1 MSRLLDGSQVQTQT
15 RVRAGLSYAY
25 AYGDQ
30 PYNGATPE
38 ANPEQFKIRLQLAML
53 MAGIDLPGGFGAG
66 LVVPSGRLR
75 SSKLF
80 GGELKATDDM
90 GVGDVELR
98 LRQDMN
104 RLFDVQGRYL
114 PRLVLSLGSGAPT
127 GRYVSKRDLASGQ
140 PLDANLSLGRG
151 VFWLLADAELFGPI
165 VDRLGYYASWRTRTP
180 VNNASDGFSWANE
193 WQLSAGL
200 TGQIVP
206 RVLSMSASIDYLDRG
221 MPTEI
226 DYFGDRVDSVSIGGS
241 YLDATVS
248 ARVQPLDNLA
258 FDLTFKKQLRREVLG
273 IQTPPAYWVFAGV
286 SWNALFGDPPV
297 AKRPALRPAQRGD
310 APQSDIAALLVAGK
324 TTIVDYWATWCAPCL
339 KLGPQLDAFVHGR
352 ADLALV
358 KVDATEFDQAA
369 MDRLLPDIAGL
380 PVVDVYD
387 KTGKLHARL
396 CGEHAFKYPEFLP
409 SDATPATP

>member
-1 MSRLLDGSQVQTQT
+1 MSRLLDGGQVQTQT

-30 PYNGATPE
+30 PYNGAKPE
-38 ANPEQFKIRLQLAML
+38 ANPEEFKIRLQLAML
-53 MAGIDLPGGFGAG
+53 LAGVDLPGGFGAG

-90 GVGDVELR
+90 GLGDIELR
-98 LRQDMN
+98 LRQDLN
-104 RLFDVQGRYL
+104 RLFDVQGKYL
-114 PRLVLSLGSGAPT
+114 PRLVVSLGTGMPT
-127 GRYVSKRDLASGQ
+127 GQYVSKKNLTSGQ

-151 VFWLLADAELFGPI
+151 VYWLLADFELFGPI
-165 VDRLGYYASWRTRTP
+165 VERLGYYTSLRTRTP

-193 WQLSAGL
+193 WQASVGLS
-200 TGQIVP
+200 GQIVP
-206 RVLSMSASIDYLDRG
+206 RLLSVSASVDYLKRG

-226 DYFGDRVDSVSIGGS
+226 DFFGDRVDSVSVGGT

-248 ARVQPLDNLA
+248 ARVQPVDNLA
-258 FDLTFKKQLRREVLG
+258 FDLTLKKQLRREVLG

-286 SWNALFGDPPV
+286 SWSSLFGDPPTN
-297 AKRPALRPAQRGD
+297 KRPTVRPAARGD
-310 APQSDIAALLVAGK
+310 TPQPDIAALLVAGK

-339 KLGPQLDAFVHGR
+339 KLGPQLDAFVHGK
-352 ADLALV
+352 ADLALT
-358 KVDATEFDQAA
+358 KVDATDFDQAA
-369 MDRLLPDIAGL
+369 MDRLLPGIPGL

-387 KTGKLHARL
+387 KQGKLYARL
-396 CGEHAFKYPEFLP
+396 CGEHAFKYAEFLP
-409 SDATPATP
+409 SDPTPLTP